1 MVGMSLRHTCAAT
14 YSGGMRIDV
23 HAHYYPPALHD
34 LLARVAGV
42 QNSRGTRPIRGFS
55 LHVALDEQLELMTR
69 AGIDRMV
76 LSLGNTPPYFEDP
89 HVAATVAAGANDL
102 YVDLHVRHP
111 ARFSAFVGVPLPHV
125 DAALRELDRAL
136 DLPGVVGLG
145 LGCSVLGRPLDDPAF
160 DAFFAELNRRGTVV
174 FIHPVG
180 VGGGLNSEDF
190 GLTWMVGSRFE
201 DTIAMARLILSGL
214 TLRYP
219 NIRFIIPHLG
229 GTMALFLQRMDNV
242 AERQG
247 WREEF
252 SADVMPSEL
261 ARRFWFDTVSEQH
274 SALRCACETFGAD
287 RVMLG
292 TDWPMLPPDKLK
304 HFVDYVAEALPADEA
319 DAILDRNAAALLG
332 LGEPAGAR

>member
-1 MVGMSLRHTCAAT
+1 
-14 YSGGMRIDV
+14 MRIDV
-23 HAHYYPPALHD
+23 HAHYYPPALYD

-42 QNSRGTRPIRGFS
+42 QRSRGTQPMRGFS
-55 LHVALDEQLELMTR
+55 LHVGLDEQLELMTR

-76 LSLGNTPPYFEDP
+76 LSLGNTPPYFEDRD
-89 HVAATVAAGANDL
+89 VAASVAIGSNDL
-102 YVDLHVRHP
+102 YVDLHTRHP
-111 ARFSAFVGVPLPHV
+111 SRFSAFVGMPLPHV
-125 DAALRELDRAL
+125 DAALQELDRASS
-136 DLPGVVGLG
+136 LPGVVGIG

-160 DAFFAELNRRGTVV
+160 DPFFAELDRRATVV

-180 VGGGLNSEDF
+180 AGGGLNSEEF

-201 DTIAMARLILSGL
+201 DTITMVRLILSGL

-229 GTMALFLQRMDNV
+229 GTMALFLQRLDNV

-247 WREEF
+247 WREQHGP
-252 SADVMPSEL
+252 DVMPSDL

-274 SALRCACETFGAD
+274 SALRCACETFGVQ
-287 RVMLG
+287 RIMLG

-304 HFVDYVAEALPADEA
+304 HFVDYVSEALPAA
-319 DAILDRNAAALLG
+319 DADMILDRTAAALLG
-332 LGEPAGAR
+332 IAEPSGVR